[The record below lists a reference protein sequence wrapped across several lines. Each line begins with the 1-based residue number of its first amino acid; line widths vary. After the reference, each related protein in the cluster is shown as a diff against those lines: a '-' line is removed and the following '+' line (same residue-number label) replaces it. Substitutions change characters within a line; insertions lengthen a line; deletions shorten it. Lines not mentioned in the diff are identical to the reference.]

1 VNAVVSTDVVVS
13 TDAVVSIGVVEAE
26 ARRRL
31 ERTVAAPVLE
41 GPLSRWKPLE
51 LCRRSRAP
59 SRAPRELPR
68 RVVSTCTWR
77 VPMQGWRP
85 PVLVASAGHLLP
97 GPLFTSAAC
106 SRRTTSAACSRRTKV
121 LTERISV
128 LAWKAKCNG
137 WVAIENACVSCARA
151 SHVRSWS
158 TCTDHGDSRGLAPR
172 LYRQTV
178 GQRRIGR
185 SRYNR

>member
-1 VNAVVSTDVVVS
+1 VLVRTSNPGAAEFQDRVSDS
-13 TDAVVSIGVVEAE
+13 QPLDC
-26 ARRRL
+26 
-31 ERTVAAPVLE
+31 TVAAPVLE

-51 LCRRSRAP
+51 LRMRSRAP
-59 SRAPRELPR
+59 SRAPREPPR
-68 RVVSTCTWR
+68 RQWFPHAHGACPCRGGGRQCWS
-77 VPMQGWRP
+77 
-85 PVLVASAGHLLP
+85 PVLVASAGRLLP
-97 GPLFTSAAC
+97 GPLLLVQHAPGGQLVPHAPGGQ
-106 SRRTTSAACSRRTKV
+106 TKE

-137 WVAIENACVSCARA
+137 WVAIENACVCPCARA

-158 TCTDHGDSRGLAPR
+158 TCTDHGDSRRLAPR

-178 GQRRIGR
+178 RQRRIS